1 MFPQTIW
8 IRDPGGRTNFWPWIY
23 GHFGMES
30 KELGMQLLLSGWNI
44 NGLGLITNGD
54 DARGSQINC
63 QDLPGFLRRGKKMGT
78 AAIRVIIYN
87 NFKFYTWTSRKA
99 Q

>member
-1 MFPQTIW
+1 
-8 IRDPGGRTNFWPWIY
+8 
-23 GHFGMES
+23 MES
-30 KELGMQLLLSGWNI
+30 MELGMQLLLSGWNI